1 MQCARVAS
9 FALCA
14 TAVASGGAMAQS
26 ARLTV
31 EVDGA
36 MAPVA
41 ARIVLACPEPEG
53 GPTSHMIG
61 FGEGGGYDIVRD
73 SRIFISR
80 TFLATTVVR
89 GRCRDG
95 RGETYPARSWTLVA
109 VDSSLERDS
118 VIVLGNA
125 ERTRRGLAPLAHDAG
140 LDGVA
145 AAHARDMAERGYF
158 SHVTPEG
165 RDLAA
170 RLQAAH
176 QTYRAA
182 AENIAGNE
190 SARRAIHAWLTSR
203 GHRENLLSPDYDRI
217 GVGVYRT
224 PSSPYTYYV
233 QVFAK

>member
-1 MQCARVAS
+1 MQCARSAALV
-9 FALCA
+9 LCA
-14 TAVASGGAMAQS
+14 TAMASGAATAQS

-36 MAPVA
+36 MAPVT

-53 GPTSHMIG
+53 GPTTHMIA
-61 FGEGGGYDIVRD
+61 FGEGGEYDIVRD
-73 SRIFISR
+73 SRISISH
-80 TFLATTVVR
+80 TFLATTLVR

-95 RGETYPARSWTLVA
+95 RGETYPARSRRVVA
-109 VDSSLERDS
+109 VDATLERDS
-118 VIVLGNA
+118 VIALGNA
-125 ERTRRGLAPLAHDAG
+125 ERAGRGIAPLAHDAG
-140 LDGVA
+140 LDEVA
-145 AAHARDMAERGYF
+145 AAHARDMAERDYF

-170 RLQAAH
+170 RLDAAH

-203 GHRENLLSPDYDRI
+203 GHRENLLSPEYDRI
-217 GVGVYRT
+217 GVGVYRM